1 MDHNSVSPSPEDEE
15 VLRRLIRLVVGVILV
30 GQDALQKYLPL
41 WETEARQILDELEK
55 KTSPSAETQTEAP
68 GPVTLTNTPWFPKA
82 WEFRL
87 IGLAFE
93 SPNYLRMAF
102 KQLSQAPKS
111 AWRATAPLRRPLDW
125 LGVTDFT
132 RNWLNGAHEQLKT
145 DLERLEEIG
154 RSESAPSRAL
164 GQAAV
169 MESFDRFLQRLA
181 ENPEVQE
188 LVQTQTSGL
197 TTEFVDEIRERTVS
211 ADTFVEV
218 ILRRLLKQPIRPPQ
232 KMEPIPPEAGK
243 RDERW

>member
-1 MDHNSVSPSPEDEE
+1 MDPSSTSPNPEDEE
-15 VLRRLIRLVVGVILV
+15 ILRRLIRLAVGVILV

-41 WETEARQILDELEK
+41 WEAEARQILDEIEK
-55 KTSPSAETQTEAP
+55 KASPSAETQTGAP
-68 GPVTLTNTPWFPKA
+68 APVMLTSTPWFPKS
-82 WEFRL
+82 WEYRL

-93 SPNYLRMAF
+93 SPNYFRMAF
-102 KQLSQAPKS
+102 KQLTRAPGS

-132 RNWLNGAHEQLKT
+132 RNWLTGTTERLKT

-154 RSESAPSRAL
+154 QSEAAPSRAL

-197 TTEFVDEIRERTVS
+197 TTEFVEEIRERTVS
-211 ADTFVEV
+211 ADTFVEAF
-218 ILRRLLKQPIRPPQ
+218 LRRLLKQPIRPPQ
-232 KMEPIPPEAGK
+232 KMEPIPPEPGK

>member
-1 MDHNSVSPSPEDEE
+1 MDPSSTSPNPEDEE
-15 VLRRLIRLVVGVILV
+15 ILRRLIRLAVGVILV

-41 WETEARQILDELEK
+41 WEAEARQILEELEK
-55 KTSPSAETQTEAP
+55 KASPSAETQTEAP
-68 GPVTLTNTPWFPKA
+68 APITLTTAPWFPKR
-82 WEFRL
+82 WGYRL

-93 SPNYLRMAF
+93 SPNYLRLAF
-102 KQLSQAPKS
+102 KQLTQAPQS
-111 AWRATAPLRRPLDW
+111 AWRSTALLRRPLDW

-132 RNWLNGAHEQLKT
+132 RNWLSGASERLQT

-154 RSESAPSRAL
+154 RTESAPSRAL

-211 ADTFVEV
+211 ADTFMEAF
-218 ILRRLLKQPIRPPQ
+218 LRRLLKQPIRPPQ

>member
-1 MDHNSVSPSPEDEE
+1 MDPNSPSASPEDEE
-15 VLRRLIRLVVGVILV
+15 VLRRLIRLAVGVILV

-41 WETEARQILDELEK
+41 WEAEARQILDELEK
-55 KTSPSAETQTEAP
+55 KSPSSTETQTEASAP
-68 GPVTLTNTPWFPKA
+68 ATLTNAPWFPKG
-82 WEFRL
+82 WEYRL

-93 SPNYLRMAF
+93 SPNYLRMAY
-102 KQLSQAPKS
+102 KQLSRAPQS

-125 LGVTDFT
+125 LGVSDFT
-132 RNWLNGAHEQLKT
+132 RNWLNGASERLKT

-211 ADTFVEV
+211 ADTFVEAF
-218 ILRRLLKQPIRPPQ
+218 LRRLLKQPIRPPQ
-232 KMEPIPPEAGK
+232 KMEPTPPETGK
-243 RDERW
+243 REERW